1 MTKKPIIP
9 VLAMLLTLVV
19 LVHAAVLLVQQ
30 ETAWWL
36 VMDAACGVISLGLC
50 ALSLICRKRGGTKTA
65 WKIAMGLLAV
75 QMLAAVV
82 LQVVP
87 MVDRNRNQLLF
98 WALMAGIQSAVVNDM
113 REESTAY
120 VARSISRGEMIFYKV
135 MIGLEIALMIICMGV
150 LIGYDEAVFYQAM
163 ELMGLSVLV
172 MSQSIRAMRQNE
184 AAEALKCK
192 EDAENQQN
200 LTQAGKE

>member
-19 LVHAAVLLVQQ
+19 LVHATALLVQQ

-36 VMDAACGVISLGLC
+36 VMDAACGIISLGMG
-50 ALSLICRKRGGTKTA
+50 AMWLICRKRGATKTA

-135 MIGLEIALMIICMGV
+135 MIGLEIALMIICMGM

-192 EDAENQQN
+192 EDAENQQK
-200 LTQAGKE
+200 LTQAGHE

>member
-9 VLAMLLTLVV
+9 ALTMLLTLIV
-19 LVHAAVLLVQQ
+19 LVHATALLVQQ

-36 VMDAACGVISLGLC
+36 VMDVVCGAISLGLC
-50 ALSLICRKRGGTKTA
+50 ALSLICRKRSGTKTA

-113 REESTAY
+113 REEPTAY

-135 MIGLEIALMIICMGV
+135 MIGLEIALMIICMGI

-184 AAEALKCK
+184 AAEALKRK
-192 EDAENQQN
+192 EDAENQQK
-200 LTQAGKE
+200 LTQAGHE

>member
-1 MTKKPIIP
+1 MTKKLIIP
-9 VLAMLLTLVV
+9 ALTMLLTLVV

-36 VMDAACGVISLGLC
+36 VMDAACGVISLGMG
-50 ALSLICRKRGGTKTA
+50 AMWLICRKRGGTKIA
-65 WKIAMGLLAV
+65 WKIVLGLIGV
-75 QMLAAVV
+75 QMLTAVA
-82 LQVVP
+82 LQFVP
-87 MVDRNRNQLLF
+87 IERNRYQLLF
-98 WALMAGIQSAVVNDM
+98 WGFMSAIQCALVNDM
-113 REESTAY
+113 RENSPAY

-135 MIGLEIALMIICMGV
+135 MIGLEIALMIICMGM

>member
-1 MTKKPIIP
+1 MTKKLIIP
-9 VLAMLLTLVV
+9 ALTMLLTLIV
-19 LVHAAVLLVQQ
+19 LVHATALLVQQ

-36 VMDAACGVISLGLC
+36 VMDVVCGAISLGMG
-50 ALSLICRKRGGTKTA
+50 AMWLICRKHGATKTA
-65 WKIAMGLLAV
+65 WKIALGVIVV
-75 QMLAAVV
+75 QMLATIV
-82 LQVVP
+82 LQLIP
-87 MVDRNRNQLLF
+87 IEKNRDQLIF
-98 WALMAGIQSAVVNDM
+98 WTLMAGIQSAVVNDM
-113 REESTAY
+113 REEPTAY

-192 EDAENQQN
+192 EDAENQQK
-200 LTQAGKE
+200 LAQAGHE

>member
-36 VMDAACGVISLGLC
+36 VMDAACGVIGLGMG
-50 ALSLICRKRGGTKTA
+50 AMWLICRKRGATKTA
-65 WKIAMGLLAV
+65 WKILLGLIIV
-75 QMLAAVV
+75 QMLTTVA
-82 LQVVP
+82 LQFVP
-87 MVDRNRNQLLF
+87 IERNRYQLLF

-113 REESTAY
+113 REEPTAY

-135 MIGLEIALMIICMGV
+135 MIGLEIALMIICMGM

-184 AAEALKCK
+184 AAEALKRN
-192 EDAENQQN
+192 EDVENQQK
-200 LTQAGKE
+200 LTQAGHE

>member
-9 VLAMLLTLVV
+9 ALTMLLTLVV

-36 VMDAACGVISLGLC
+36 VMDAVCSVISLGMC
-50 ALSLICRKRGGTKTA
+50 ALSLICRKRGATKTA
-65 WKIAMGLLAV
+65 WKMLLGLIIV
-75 QMLAAVV
+75 QMLTTVA
-82 LQVVP
+82 LQFVP
-87 MVDRNRNQLLF
+87 IERNRYQLLF
-98 WALMAGIQSAVVNDM
+98 WGFMSAIQCALVNDM
-113 REESTAY
+113 RENSPASVPLSMSHSMMLLNKIIFGVETA
-120 VARSISRGEMIFYKV
+120 
-135 MIGLEIALMIICMGV
+135 V
-150 LIGYDEAVFYQAM
+150 LIFAVGMLICYGERSFYQAM

-184 AAEALKCK
+184 AAEALKRN

>member
-36 VMDAACGVISLGLC
+36 VMDVACGIISLGMG
-50 ALSLICRKRGGTKTA
+50 AMWLICRKRGGTKIA
-65 WKIAMGLLAV
+65 WKIVLGLIGV
-75 QMLAAVV
+75 QMLTAVA
-82 LQVVP
+82 LQFGP
-87 MVDRNRNQLLF
+87 IERNRYQLLF
-98 WALMAGIQSAVVNDM
+98 WGFMSANQCALVNDM
-113 REESTAY
+113 RENPPAY
-120 VARSISRGEMIFYKV
+120 VARSMSRGEMIFYKV
-135 MIGLEIALMIICMGV
+135 MIGLEIALMIICMGM

-200 LTQAGKE
+200 LTQAGHE

>member
-9 VLAMLLTLVV
+9 ALTMLLTLVV

-30 ETAWWL
+30 ETTWWL
-36 VMDAACGVISLGLC
+36 VMDAACGVISLGMG
-50 ALSLICRKRGGTKTA
+50 AMWLICRKRGATKTT
-65 WKIAMGLLAV
+65 WKMLLGLIIV
-75 QMLAAVV
+75 QMLTTVA
-82 LQVVP
+82 LQFVP
-87 MVDRNRNQLLF
+87 IERNRYQLLF
-98 WALMAGIQSAVVNDM
+98 WGFMSAIQCALVNDM
-113 REESTAY
+113 RENSPAS
-120 VARSISRGEMIFYKV
+120 VPLSMSHSMMLLNKIIF
-135 MIGLEIALMIICMGV
+135 GLETAV
-150 LIGYDEAVFYQAM
+150 LIFAVGMLICYGERSFYQAM
-163 ELMGLSVLV
+163 ELMGLCVLV

>member
-9 VLAMLLTLVV
+9 ALTMLLTLVV

-36 VMDAACGVISLGLC
+36 VMDAACGVSSLGLC

-65 WKIAMGLLAV
+65 WKIGLLAV

-113 REESTAY
+113 REEPTAY

-192 EDAENQQN
+192 EDAENQQK